1 MRQLQIGAR
10 LVGVGHP
17 TLVVAEIGVN
27 HNGQLD
33 RGLQLI
39 DVARRCGADAVKL
52 QVFSADAL
60 MHAEQARFAGYQAER
75 VAAESPAEMLRRYE
89 LRPLEIAAM
98 VEAIRS
104 SGMIPL
110 ATPFSL
116 PDVDVVASL
125 NLPAVKIASPDL
137 VNRPL
142 LCRAAALG
150 VPLLVSTGAATMD
163 EVVQSVAWMR
173 ERRAEFVLLH
183 CVSAYPTPDEEANLR
198 WIGALAERF
207 AAPVGYSDHTT
218 HPLAGALAV
227 AAGACIVEKHLT
239 YDRHAPGPDH
249 SASADPAQFADY
261 VEQIRLADRMGGGG
275 GKRVL
280 PIERD
285 VRAVSRQSVV
295 LARDLAAGERIVERD
310 VVFQRPGTGIPAAQL
325 ATLVGKRVRR
335 TLRAGTL
342 LQWDMLADVA

>member
-1 MRQLQIGAR
+1 MRHLQIGSR
-10 LVGVGHP
+10 QVGPGNP

-27 HNGQLD
+27 HNGNLD
-33 RGLQLI
+33 RGLQLV

-52 QVFSADAL
+52 QIFSADAL
-60 MHAEQARFAGYQAER
+60 MHAEQAQFAGYQAAR
-75 VAAESPAEMLRRYE
+75 VQAASPVLMLRRYE
-89 LRPLEIAAM
+89 LRPLEIATL

-104 SGMIPL
+104 AGLIPL

-116 PDVDVVASL
+116 PDVDIVASL

-142 LCRAAALG
+142 LRRAAELG
-150 VPLLVSTGAATMD
+150 VPLLISTGAATMD
-163 EVVQSVAWMR
+163 EAAQSVAWLR
-173 ERRAEFVLLH
+173 ELHADFALLH
-183 CVSAYPTPDEEANLR
+183 CVSAYPTPDDEANLR
-198 WIGALAERF
+198 WIASLAGRF

-239 YDRHAPGPDH
+239 YDRAAAGPDH
-249 SASADPAQFADY
+249 AASADPAQFADY

-285 VRAVSRQSVV
+285 VRTVSRQSVV
-295 LARDLAAGERIVERD
+295 LAREVRQGERIGERD

-325 ATLVGKRVRR
+325 ASLVGKRVRQ